1 MIQQLFHKEHFFRGS
16 DNNDQLLKIMKVL
29 GSDSFDAYLKT
40 YDIPFETDMEAL
52 LHSLVPCAITR
63 V

>member
-1 MIQQLFHKEHFFRGS
+1 MR
-16 DNNDQLLKIMKVL
+16 VL

-52 LHSLVPCAITR
+52 LHSSVACAGTHFNADISFQLSKTALGTFC
-63 V
+63 